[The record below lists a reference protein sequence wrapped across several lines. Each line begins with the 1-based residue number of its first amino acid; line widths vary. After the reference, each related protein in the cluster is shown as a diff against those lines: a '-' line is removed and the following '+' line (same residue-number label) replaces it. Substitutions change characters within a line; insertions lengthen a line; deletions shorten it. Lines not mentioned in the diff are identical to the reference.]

1 MYCVG
6 ISLNARDL
14 KAAVLKREKGKLSL
28 DSLQAFPL
36 EAVKLFYTLPPFQSS
51 SPVTVASGL
60 SGSDVLTR
68 RLQLPLENKR
78 KILAALP
85 FQLEAILPYP
95 CESALICSLIYP
107 MRAQTTPVTVL
118 ATTVESLQ
126 THLSELKKIEIQTD
140 VVCCDPVALAR
151 FSHWQFPEELRILG
165 LHVEGNQL
173 LYVLREAG
181 EVVLSQT
188 LEFEGLE
195 LELEKLSIFL
205 KQKGL
210 IDDQTPWVLTGKIE
224 QEALFRAVFSGRQL
238 EVEAELAHYALAIGY
253 ALDAFAEDAF
263 SVQFCQKKFTLEH
276 TAKRRNRLGFIYL
289 GSCLACAL
297 AALLFGQINL
307 GKKQRQFLEKI
318 QGNLPASLALSSSF
332 SEDAIEET
340 FSQWQSS
347 LHRQKNEFPFLP
359 TVPPLS
365 DVLAWVSTH
374 PAFSTEEG
382 GKREGIEVQSLHYQL
397 VKYPKIKD
405 TKIPYQATLSLE
417 FTAETPRLAR
427 DFHEA
432 LLKGDAL
439 VNHKKEVR
447 WQTQGKSYFTSF
459 ELNPVRTR

>member
-224 QEALFRAVFSGRQL
+224 QEALFRAVFREGSWRWKRNL
-238 EVEAELAHYALAIGY
+238 RTMRLRSATPWMRLPKMLF
-253 ALDAFAEDAF
+253 LCSF
-263 SVQFCQKKFTLEH
+263 
-276 TAKRRNRLGFIYL
+276 AKRN
-289 GSCLACAL
+289 
-297 AALLFGQINL
+297 LLWN
-307 GKKQRQFLEKI
+307 
-318 QGNLPASLALSSSF
+318 
-332 SEDAIEET
+332 T
-340 FSQWQSS
+340 
-347 LHRQKNEFPFLP
+347 RQK
-359 TVPPLS
+359 
-365 DVLAWVSTH
+365 
-374 PAFSTEEG
+374 G
-382 GKREGIEVQSLHYQL
+382 GTGW
-397 VKYPKIKD
+397 D
-405 TKIPYQATLSLE
+405 
-417 FTAETPRLAR
+417 
-427 DFHEA
+427 
-432 LLKGDAL
+432 
-439 VNHKKEVR
+439 
-447 WQTQGKSYFTSF
+447 SF
-459 ELNPVRTR
+459 IWAVASPVRLQPFFSARSTWEKSSASF